1 MYHINSRALEIPS
14 NVMYQYL
21 YLEERYCEYDNNGT
35 PQVFEINTD
44 KTVLAAAIHE
54 CVSNIM
60 GYTKGWKEP
69 NTVDTNTAMQMMN
82 PFNRVYQN
90 ISVDCAVKLLSEN
103 NYSPEVQL
111 FKLAFYK
118 YAGLDCNGLAVS
130 LAVQSNC
137 LMTDWVNEMIKH
149 LGTLKDNQRKR
160 KQKSDRMFYKG
171 QTLVNEMLSIWGGA
185 LYCIRMDFGL
195 NQESG
200 ISHNMQQA
208 IEYRADFLKHARD
221 NDIFPDGAK
230 YIWFLDFH
238 HQKGYYHHLYIFC
251 DPHYVQN
258 HELFVDNI
266 GRFWK
271 EKITNGVGNY
281 IACHRLGDYKLHKK
295 AGVGILHRAN
305 SASMQAFYFGF
316 SFMCQREYYQTRHE
330 FFGNKTFDTGT
341 FRNRKR
347 VLVSHSNILDNDFSN
362 RGQYFGMAPP
372 LHVGQSMSNSLS
384 AMNIGLDA
392 HQLNGLPPFLINIFL
407 GVDCHTNN
415 PTCWVP
421 SMLNNGFI
429 LVTGQSGTGKT
440 NSLKIL
446 CSTLSCF
453 NFPVWVF
460 DPHNDLNDL
469 GFPTVLLSGGS
480 ESTEGINPLNLFFT
494 DFSRRGMHDHIRT
507 QVDMICRAAKRLGC
521 RGEDMLQQALKE
533 AYIRRGFSMDEP
545 SPECKPP
552 TFQLVIEILE
562 EWLSQE
568 EQKNS
573 HNAIESVL
581 SALRLIFSYPLF
593 NRSESFDVEKHL
605 KSSMHFDLSALNE
618 SVRFVAVES
627 LLRQVFS
634 YFTQLGPIPK
644 SPVDDYERFRLF
656 IAIDEAKLLTM
667 TGRDPEAA
675 DRILNILVSEGR
687 KFGIG
692 LILVSQRT
700 EHFSKEIRT
709 NAAAKLVHKT
719 QDAKEAKILADQM
732 QLLPKALMTLSGDG
746 DGFFSA
752 GSSRPSKIKVLP
764 YSPRTSESYCGKI

>member
-1 MYHINSRALEIPS
+1 MSHINSQALEIPT
-14 NVMYQYL
+14 NLMYQYL
-21 YLEERYCEYDNNGT
+21 QMEERYYEYDNNGILEVCDT
-35 PQVFEINTD
+35 NTN
-44 KTVLAAAIHE
+44 KMCLAAAIHD
-54 CVSNIM
+54 CVSNITD
-60 GYTKGWKEP
+60 YAKGWKEP
-69 NTVDTNTAMQMMN
+69 NTVEKNTAMQMMN
-82 PFNRVYQN
+82 PFNTVYQS
-90 ISVDCAVKLLSEN
+90 ISIDCATNLLSDS

-111 FKLAFYK
+111 FKFAFYK
-118 YAGLDCNGLAVS
+118 YVGLDGS

-137 LMTDWVNEMIKH
+137 LITDWVNEMIKH
-149 LGTLKDNQRKR
+149 VGELKNNQRKR
-160 KQKSDRMFYKG
+160 KQKGDRMLYKG
-171 QTLVNEMLSIWGGA
+171 QTLVNEMLSTWGGA
-185 LYCIRMDFGL
+185 LYCIRMDLGFNL
-195 NQESG
+195 ESG

-208 IEYRADFLKHARD
+208 IEYRTEFLKHARD

-258 HELFVDNI
+258 QELFADNI
-266 GRFWK
+266 GKFWK

-281 IACHRLGDYKLHKK
+281 IACHRLGDYKSHRK
-295 AGVGILHRAN
+295 AGVGILLRSN

-316 SFMCQREYYQTRHE
+316 SFMCQREYYQTRPE
-330 FFGNKTFDTGT
+330 FFATKTFDTGT

-347 VLVSHSNILDNDFSN
+347 VLASNSNILDYDFSN
-362 RGQYFGMAPP
+362 RNQYFGMAPA
-372 LHVGQSMSNSLS
+372 LQVGQAMSNSLPI
-384 AMNIGLDA
+384 MNIDFSSS
-392 HQLNGLPPFLINIFL
+392 QFNPLPPFVITICL
-407 GVDCHTNN
+407 GFDNYTNN

-429 LVTGQSGTGKT
+429 LVTGQSGAGKT
-440 NSLKIL
+440 NSLKVL
-446 CSTLSCF
+446 CSTLSCL
-453 NFPVWVF
+453 NVPVWVF

-469 GFPTVLLSGGS
+469 GFSTILLSGGS
-480 ESTEGINPLNLFFT
+480 EGSEGINPLNLCFT

-507 QVDMICRAAKRLGC
+507 KVDMICRAAKRLGH

-552 TFQLVIEILE
+552 TFQLVIDILE
-562 EWLSQE
+562 EWLNQDE
-568 EQKNS
+568 RKNS
-573 HNAIESVL
+573 HKAIESAL

-605 KSSMHFDLSALNE
+605 KSSIHFDLSALNE
-618 SVRFVAVES
+618 SVRFVVVES

-656 IAIDEAKLLTM
+656 IAIDETKLLTM
-667 TGRDPEAA
+667 TGKDPEAA

-700 EHFSKEIRT
+700 EHFSQEIRT

-732 QLLPKALMTLSGDG
+732 QVSPKALMTLSGEG

-752 GSSRPSKIKVLP
+752 GSSRPSKINVFP
-764 YSPRTSESYCGKI
+764 YKPRKSESDSGKV